1 MKWYRFE
8 REEVVRK
15 CETRFEGLT
24 ASEAKER
31 LKEYGPN
38 RLPEEES
45 ISKLKILL
53 HQFTS
58 PLIYILFV
66 AAIVTA
72 ILNEYIE

>member
-1 MKWYRFE
+1 MKWYRLE

-38 RLPEEES
+38 RLPEEEG

-58 PLIYILFV
+58 LSSTYFLWLLSLPLSL
-66 AAIVTA
+66 T
-72 ILNEYIE
+72 NT